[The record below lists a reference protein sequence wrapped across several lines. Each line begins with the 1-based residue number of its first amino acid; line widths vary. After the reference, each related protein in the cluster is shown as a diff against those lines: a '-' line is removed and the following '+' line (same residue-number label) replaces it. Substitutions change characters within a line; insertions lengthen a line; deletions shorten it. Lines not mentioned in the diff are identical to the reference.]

1 VTQQIFRR
9 ADIAGA
15 VEAPTVA
22 VPGGGGGGGFG
33 LQNIESIVRQFEGM
47 EGAIGRFLDLMERFS
62 NQYMKMK
69 GYEAGSAGLRPG
81 DEEHGGHEPLRTME
95 PPASPMPPPQPVQRI
110 DFPDLAQKV
119 YSLALG
125 SMAQLPQDMNI
136 AEALMMAREKKD
148 FILPVIE
155 GELKKLLE

>member
-1 VTQQIFRR
+1 MTQQIFRR
-9 ADIAGA
+9 ADIVGSTA
-15 VEAPTVA
+15 VPTVA
-22 VPGGGGGGGFG
+22 GGGGGGGGGFG
-33 LQNIESIVRQFEGM
+33 LQSIESIVRQFEGM
-47 EGAIGRFLDLMERFS
+47 EGTIGRFIDLLERFS
-62 NQYMKMK
+62 NQYMKMR

-81 DEEHGGHEPLRTME
+81 DEEHGAHEPLRTME
-95 PPASPMPPPQPVQRI
+95 PATPPLPPPPVVQGI